1 MSAGPLRLLDGL
13 DPARVPADEVGL
25 LRLLGGPA
33 AIRLAGRDRTRCR
46 VLVTLLHGNE
56 PSGLRAVHAW
66 LREGRA
72 PATDALVVLG
82 AVEGALAEPV
92 LTRRELP
99 DGVDL
104 NRCFGGGAPSGPA
117 RELARA
123 ILGLVGEA
131 GPEALVDVHNN
142 TGHNPAYGVA
152 ARVGPAERQLVGLFA
167 DRVVDYDLRL
177 GALCE
182 ETPSLCPTVVVEVG
196 RVGDPAADAV
206 ARRGVERLL
215 GEEHVVGPAV
225 PVPRLA
231 VLGAPVR
238 VEAAPGAT
246 LAVGDVA
253 VAGVDLTVAED
264 VDRHNFER
272 LPAGTAIGWARPG
285 AGLPLR
291 ARGADGIDRSHELFA
306 SIDGR
311 LVTRAPLVPIMITTD
326 PAIAASDCLF
336 YAVEPRE

>member
-1 MSAGPLRLLDGL
+1 MSAGPLRLLDAP
-13 DPARVPADEVGL
+13 DPAAVPADEDAF
-25 LRLLGGPA
+25 LRWLGGPA
-33 AIRLAGRDRTRCR
+33 AIRLRGRDSTRCR

-66 LREGRA
+66 LHAGRT
-72 PATDALVVLG
+72 PATDAVVVLG
-82 AVEGALAEPV
+82 AVEAALVAP
-92 LTRRELP
+92 LLSRRELP
-99 DGVDL
+99 GGVDL
-104 NRCFGGGAPSGPA
+104 NRCFGAEPAPGSAG
-117 RELARA
+117 ELARA
-123 ILGLVGEA
+123 ILALVREV

-152 ARVGPAERQLVGLFA
+152 SLVGPAERQLVGLFA
-167 DRVVDYDLRL
+167 DRVVEYDLRL

-182 ETPSLCPTVVVEVG
+182 ATPSLCPTVVVEVG

-215 GEEHVVGPAV
+215 GDEHVVGEGL
-225 PVPRLA
+225 PVPSLA
-231 VLGAPVR
+231 VLGAPIR

-246 LAVGDVA
+246 LAVGDVP

-272 LPAGTAIGWARPG
+272 LPAGTSIGWARPG

-291 ARGADGIDRSHELFA
+291 ARGADGVDRAHELFA
-306 SIDGR
+306 SLDGR

-326 PAIAASDCLF
+326 PAIARSDCLF
-336 YAVEPRE
+336 YAVEPRG